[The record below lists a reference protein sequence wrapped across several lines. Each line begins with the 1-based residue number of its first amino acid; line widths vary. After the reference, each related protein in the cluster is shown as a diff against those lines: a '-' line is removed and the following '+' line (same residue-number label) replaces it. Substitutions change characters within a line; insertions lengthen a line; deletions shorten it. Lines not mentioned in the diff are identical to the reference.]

1 MHFIRTIL
9 LTEDEPGIQET
20 IRIVLESEGFR
31 MLSAQ
36 TGAECL
42 TLLKE
47 SPNLLVLDVGLPD
60 QNGFEILKEVRKKS
74 SIPVILLTARESEL
88 DRVLG
93 LELGADDYMVKPF
106 SPREL
111 VARIKAVLRRYDGNS
126 EKKRTEFLADEDRK
140 VIYYYGKSLTLTP
153 YEYKTLL
160 LFLKRPGKIFTREEI
175 MDSVWTEPEESF
187 DRAVDTV
194 IKNIRSRLK
203 EIRPDADPI
212 ETRRAQGYGLKETL

>member
-1 MHFIRTIL
+1 MRTIL
-9 LTEDEPGIQET
+9 LTEDEPGIRDT
-20 IRIVLESEGFR
+20 IRIVLESEGFK
-31 MLSAQ
+31 MIYAM
-36 TGAECL
+36 TGKECL
-42 TLLKE
+42 SLLKE
-47 SPNLLVLDVGLPD
+47 SPDLLVLDVGLPD
-60 QNGFEILKEVRKKS
+60 GSGFEILKELRKKN

-111 VARIKAVLRRYDGNS
+111 IARIKAVLRRYDGNS
-126 EKKRTEFLADEDRK
+126 GVKEGAEFLTDEDRK
-140 VIYYYGKSLTLTP
+140 IVYYYGKSLSLTP

-160 LFLKRPGKIFTREEI
+160 LFLKQPGKIFTREEI
-175 MDSVWTEPEESF
+175 MDRVWTEPEESF

-203 EIRPDADPI
+203 EIRPDLDPI
-212 ETRRAQGYGLKETL
+212 ETRRGQGYGLKETL